1 MSTKILK
8 FPSEQKIKT
17 KAAEKELLQKAEEGE
32 YSNFHLLAWM
42 YESGH
47 AVKKDTS
54 KAIKLYQQFCKEH
67 RKQRVKIDLIEVL
80 MKIGHLHMKEGN
92 KYRAAEAYIEAVE
105 QIIGDYQ
112 GKERSRAFKRY
123 KIEKY
128 LEKTGHKDFFI

>member
-1 MSTKILK
+1 MSIKILK
-8 FPSEQKIKT
+8 FPSKEKIKT
-17 KAAEKELLQKAEEGE
+17 KKAEKELLQKAEEGE

-54 KAIKLYQQFCKEH
+54 RAIKLYKQFCKEH
-67 RKQRVKIDLIEVL
+67 RKARVKIDLIEVI
-80 MKIGHLHMKEGN
+80 MKVGHLHMKEGN
-92 KYRAAEAYIEAVE
+92 KYRAAEAYIEAIE

-112 GKERSRAFKRY
+112 GKERDRAFKKY

-128 LEKTGHKDFFI
+128 LKKTGYQDLMI